1 MEVLEAIK
9 TRRSIG
15 KYKTT
20 PVDNKTIELVL
31 DVAPWVTLRQNLR
44 LSQGR
49 NSLKLFFMISL
60 ALNEGLFM

>member
-20 PVDNKTIELVL
+20 PVDEKTIELVL

-44 LSQGR
+44 LSQGWIP
-49 NSLKLFFMISL
+49 LK
-60 ALNEGLFM
+60 